1 MFLRAEAAFMV
12 LPIFVCLCFRD
23 YHDIM
28 PFVYSIGLTLL
39 AAVVLGIKKPKNDVV
54 FARESFISVS
64 LGWLLLSLFGALPF
78 YISGS
83 IPNIIDCI
91 FHFINCVSRAG
102 REAAILHTFNIIH
115 IVTDIGNL

>member
-1 MFLRAEAAFMV
+1 MNHRMIRYIISMFLRAEAAFMV
-12 LPIFVCLCFRD
+12 LPIFLCLCFRD

-64 LGWLLLSLFGALPF
+64 LGWLLLSFFGAICLHLKVAVRNACELTGW
-78 YISGS
+78 ISFRFSMQHKRKG
-83 IPNIIDCI
+83 IRT
-91 FHFINCVSRAG
+91 V
-102 REAAILHTFNIIH
+102 
-115 IVTDIGNL
+115 